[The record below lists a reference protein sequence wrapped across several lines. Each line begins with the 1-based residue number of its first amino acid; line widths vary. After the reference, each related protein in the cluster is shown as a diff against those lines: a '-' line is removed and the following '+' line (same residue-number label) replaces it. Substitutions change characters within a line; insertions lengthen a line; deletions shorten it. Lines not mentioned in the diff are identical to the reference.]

1 MNSKV
6 KKKFLLFVMIIVLIS
21 ISVYSYNAYIKQQ
34 EMVKSYKREYE
45 SLKQSVEEFKSKL
58 EVGPMKDSSSHLYI
72 MEFYQGLIR
81 ENNFEKQLIR
91 LNRDYRDV
99 DLSNVKKDVND
110 LEIEEI
116 NKNLDQID
124 TNIRQL
130 NSMIYQNEIID
141 QEIDV
146 MFSGDYSV
154 LDDVEIIEDL
164 IDEQARIRSEL
175 INLELHKDFA
185 AAKMELDQAMRYKER
200 FFDHAERGIYA
211 EIDYYYY
218 LSLIEEDEI
227 ELEELSE
234 LIEKE
239 QNTDFK
245 DELINKANEKTQ
257 TIEELNELA
266 DLSYEEALHAY
277 EQGFDFLSRYAEI
290 LDVELETLD
299 HYPTDETH
307 DGL

>member
-1 MNSKV
+1 
-6 KKKFLLFVMIIVLIS
+6 MIIVLIS

-146 MFSGDYSV
+146 MFSGDY
-154 LDDVEIIEDL
+154 
-164 IDEQARIRSEL
+164 
-175 INLELHKDFA
+175 
-185 AAKMELDQAMRYKER
+185 
-200 FFDHAERGIYA
+200 
-211 EIDYYYY
+211 
-218 LSLIEEDEI
+218 
-227 ELEELSE
+227 
-234 LIEKE
+234 
-239 QNTDFK
+239 FK